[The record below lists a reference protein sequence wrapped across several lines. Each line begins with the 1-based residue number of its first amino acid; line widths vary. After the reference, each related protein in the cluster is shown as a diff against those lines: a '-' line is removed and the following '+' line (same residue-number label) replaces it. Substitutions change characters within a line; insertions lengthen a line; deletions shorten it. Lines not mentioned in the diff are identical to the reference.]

1 VAWAVGG
8 AITARLYDSNG
19 TSLLNTVQATDNNI
33 TSGGIAFRAISDDKY
48 FDTITMTAGVNAQ
61 LQSANPKFEIR
72 NPNQDAIGSGF
83 ASRISAIGL
92 NSLWSVPLSAWA
104 SSDYG
109 FRIPNLGAPIAAST
123 AMLASGNH
131 LSLVSHEDVVQ
142 APSIQIGNPKSE
154 IRNEDGLIQ
163 LWDLGFGSWDF
174 LGRAWL

>member
-1 VAWAVGG
+1 M
-8 AITARLYDSNG
+8 LD
-19 TSLLNTVQATDNNI
+19 LEF
-33 TSGGIAFRAISDDKY
+33 GIRE
-48 FDTITMTAGVNAQ
+48 
-61 LQSANPKFEIR
+61 FEIG
-72 NPNQDAIGSGF
+72 NLECVN
-83 ASRISAIGL
+83 
-92 NSLWSVPLSAWA
+92 
-104 SSDYG
+104 G

-163 LWDLGFGSWDF
+163 LWDLGFGSGDF